1 MATKRRKTRKVK
13 FVFTKARRLA
23 AKRNIKKAQ
32 KAAARANRGR
42 GKRRT
47 TKRRR

>member
-1 MATKRRKTRKVK
+1 MAKRRKTRKGK

-32 KAAARANRGR
+32 KAAARANRCRGR
-42 GKRRT
+42 KRRT

>member
-1 MATKRRKTRKVK
+1 MAVKRRKARKTK
-13 FVFTKARRLA
+13 YVFTKARRLA

-32 KAAARANRGR
+32 AAVRRGGRKA
-42 GKRRT
+42 RRT